1 MQFVSGR
8 IFDVAGVE
16 VEGWVNSMD
25 WGVIIHVR
33 GHRIQLI
40 LGNLRVS
47 ILLMQRANFLWG
59 FLVVFIEVNV
69 FSLCVK
75 VRIVDLRSQDE
86 KSVTLVI
93 ESSGGRKSGTELFC
107 RSDERSRCGWSMWG
121 ERNCW
126 FRRSA
131 WCTTGSPELVGAVR
145 AYHDALQWC
154 GHAGAG
160 HQSFA
165 SGCGRHPWLGG
176 AVGRFRSMRSQRGL
190 QTGVASSFAWE
201 RLRVTGHLAF
211 EPTHR

>member
-107 RSDERSRCGWSMWG
+107 RSDER
-121 ERNCW
+121 
-126 FRRSA
+126 
-131 WCTTGSPELVGAVR
+131 
-145 AYHDALQWC
+145 Q
-154 GHAGAG
+154 
-160 HQSFA
+160 
-165 SGCGRHPWLGG
+165 
-176 AVGRFRSMRSQRGL
+176 L
-190 QTGVASSFAWE
+190 QTLHVEGEGEEALSTSSVNVESNVRQVRMGNAD
-201 RLRVTGHLAF
+201 
-211 EPTHR
+211 